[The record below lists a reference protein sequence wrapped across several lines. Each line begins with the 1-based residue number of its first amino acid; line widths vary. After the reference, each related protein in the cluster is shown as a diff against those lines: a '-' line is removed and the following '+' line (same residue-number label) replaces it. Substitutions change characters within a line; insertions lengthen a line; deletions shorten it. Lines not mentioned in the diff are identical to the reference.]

1 MDLLIEKA
9 LGADDRDVAKVE
21 RKTALVDP
29 YKTVERDQ
37 LKIPHL
43 KLYDPEDSYDSDKDE
58 VRKSKNGT
66 IEKSWIQ

>member
-21 RKTALVDP
+21 RKTAMDNP
-29 YKTVERDQ
+29 YKTCERNK

-43 KLYDPEDSYDSDKDE
+43 KLFDPEESFDSD
-58 VRKSKNGT
+58 
-66 IEKSWIQ
+66 